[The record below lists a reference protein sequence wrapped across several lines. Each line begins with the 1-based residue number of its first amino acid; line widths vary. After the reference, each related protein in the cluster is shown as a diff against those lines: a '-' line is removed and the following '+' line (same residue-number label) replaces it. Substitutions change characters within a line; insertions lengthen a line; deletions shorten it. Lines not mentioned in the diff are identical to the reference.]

1 MKPDFEPPSSADTHA
16 GTQASAL
23 CDVLRRDLLEGK
35 LKPKQRLQLKFLME
49 EYAVGQT
56 PLREALNRLASEGL
70 VEVRDQRG
78 FVVAGISAD
87 ELRELTRT
95 RCWLEERALRESM
108 AAAAQD
114 WEENLV
120 LAWHRLAKA
129 PRSLSTETF
138 VSNPEWE
145 RLHRAFHRQ
154 LIAGCGSKYLIS
166 YCEQLADL
174 LYRYRQLSIRRAF
187 QSRNVRDEHET
198 ILKAVVDGDAD
209 RAVALL
215 TDHYRSTAD
224 VILADRTVWD
234 GPKNAK
240 SGASNNNL

>member
-1 MKPDFEPPSSADTHA
+1 MKTDFELPPSADAHA

-108 AAAAQD
+108 AAASQD

-138 VSNPEWE
+138 VTNPEWE

-198 ILKAVVDGDAD
+198 ILRAVVDGDAD

-224 VILADRTVWD
+224 VILADRSVWD
-234 GPKNAK
+234 GQENAK
-240 SGASNNNL
+240 SGTM

>member
-1 MKPDFEPPSSADTHA
+1 M
-16 GTQASAL
+16 
-23 CDVLRRDLLEGK
+23 LRRDLLEGK

-108 AAAAQD
+108 AAASQD

-138 VSNPEWE
+138 VTNPEWE

-198 ILKAVVDGDAD
+198 ILRAVVDGDAD

-224 VILADRTVWD
+224 VILADRSVWD
-234 GPKNAK
+234 GQENAK
-240 SGASNNNL
+240 SGTM